1 MLKKEGI
8 KKQLPRIVLCIAL
21 YLLTLVIATSGAK
34 EEPAATKATAREVTE
49 PTPSAV
55 D

>member
-34 EEPAATKATAREVTE
+34 EAPTVTKATAREVAE
-49 PTPSAV
+49 PTRSAV